1 MYTLPKDI
9 VEKGEITHIILND
22 VIAYNE
28 KSKKRLKRLESY
40 YLGKHDIFTRKK
52 DDSLKN
58 NKVMINHAKYIT
70 DTNVGYLLGNPVDY
84 QIGKDETTNK
94 PLYDIE
100 PIIDAYKKQ
109 TINDLDSEI
118 AKDVSIFGYQYEYVY
133 ANEDAEPRS
142 CEVDNTNAIIV
153 YDDTVEHNKLFGLI
167 YRPIYKG
174 KTFDYWEIIYVDKK
188 EKRTYKSYSKSL
200 QKVGKV
206 EPHAFGDV
214 PLILYK
220 NNPEFLGDYE
230 PVISL
235 IDAYNLLQSD
245 RVNDKEQLV
254 DAILCMY
261 GMDFDTEQAEELKA
275 SRMLADLPVD
285 GRVEYLV
292 KTLQEGDVDILRQ
305 NLESDIHKISMVPNM
320 SDNNFVGNSSGVA
333 IRYKLLAFEQNV
345 KNKERYME
353 KGLMERFKLYNNF
366 LTTKSLMSEVPIE
379 EVDAVFKR
387 NLPSNDFEISQMINN
402 LADYV
407 DAETLI
413 SQLSFIKDA
422 SEIVKLK
429 QQEDEAKPKSPYDL
443 AFENNQI
450 GDANNGNQAQNSV
463 DESLENNKATV
474 DDTLAS

>member
-9 VEKGEITHIILND
+9 VEKKQITNIILND

-28 KSKKRLKRLESY
+28 KGKKRFKMLENY
-40 YLGKHDIFTRKK
+40 YLGKHDITKRNKE
-52 DDSLKN
+52 DRLSN
-58 NKVMINHAKYIT
+58 NKVMVNHAKYIT

-84 QIGKDETTNK
+84 QVGKDENGAY
-94 PLYDIE
+94 LYDIE
-100 PIIDAYKKQ
+100 PILDAYKKQ

-118 AKDVSIFGYQYEYVY
+118 AKDVSIFGLQYEYVY

-142 CEVDNTNAIIV
+142 CEVDNKNAIIV

-174 KTFDYWEIIYVDKK
+174 KKFDYWEIIYVDKK

-200 QKVGKV
+200 QQVGKS

-261 GMDFDTEQAEELKA
+261 GMDFTDEQADQLRT
-275 SRMLADLPVD
+275 SRMLASLPAD
-285 GRVEYLV
+285 GKVEYLI

-305 NLESDIHKISMVPNM
+305 NLENDIHKISMVPNM
-320 SDNNFVGNSSGVA
+320 SDENFVGNSSGVA
-333 IRYKLLAFEQNV
+333 IRYKLLAFEQNI

-366 LTTKSLMSEVPIE
+366 LLTKSQMSEVPIE

-402 LADYV
+402 LADFV

-413 SQLSFIKDA
+413 SQLSFVKDA
-422 SEIVKLK
+422 SEIVEAKK
-429 QQEDEAKPKSPYDL
+429 KEDEAKPKSPYDL

-450 GDANNGNQAQNSV
+450 GDANNEAQ
-463 DESLENNKATV
+463 ENMGDDGKDNKDTV
-474 DDTLAS
+474 DDTLNS

>member
-1 MYTLPKDI
+1 MYTLPKDA
-9 VEKGEITHIILND
+9 KITHQVLND

-28 KSKKRLKRLESY
+28 QYKRRFTMLEEY
-40 YLGKHDIFTRKK
+40 YLGKHSILERDK
-52 DDSLKN
+52 DDRLSN
-58 NKVMINHAKYIT
+58 NKVVVNHAKYIT

-84 QIGKDETTNK
+84 QPSEG
-94 PLYDIE
+94 YDIE
-100 PIIDAYKKQ
+100 PLLDAYKKQ

-118 AKDVSIFGYQYEYVY
+118 AKDVSIFGMQYEYVY
-133 ANEDAEPRS
+133 ANEAAEPKS
-142 CEVDNTNAIIV
+142 CEVDNKNTIIV

-167 YRPIYKG
+167 YRPICEG
-174 KTFDYWEIIYVDKK
+174 DTFKYWEIIYVDKAV
-188 EKRTYKSYSKSL
+188 KRTYKSYSKRL
-200 QKVGKV
+200 QQVGTE

-214 PLILYK
+214 PIICYK
-220 NNPEFLGDYE
+220 NNPEVMGDYE

-254 DAILCMY
+254 DAILCLY
-261 GMDFDTEQAEELKA
+261 GMDFDSEQADMLRE
-275 SRMLADLPVD
+275 SRMLANIPAD
-285 GRVEYLV
+285 GKVEYLV
-292 KTLQEGDVDILRQ
+292 KTLQEGDVDVLRQ
-305 NLESDIHKISMVPNM
+305 NLEADIHKISMVPNM
-320 SDNNFVGNSSGVA
+320 SDENFVGNSSGVA
-333 IRYKLLAFEQNV
+333 IRYKLLAFEQNI

-353 KGLMERFKLYNNF
+353 KGLMERFKLYNHF
-366 LTTKSLMSEVPIE
+366 LVTKSKMAEVPIE

-429 QQEDEAKPKSPYDL
+429 AAEDEAKPKAAYDD
-443 AFENNQI
+443 AFNNNEM
-450 GDANNGNQAQNSV
+450 GDANVADNQ
-463 DESLENNKATV
+463 ENTEMDMVTAV
-474 DDTLAS
+474 S